1 MVYTVLHLEL
11 SGLLGS
17 GRGTTQLLGK
27 VIDRGQGHWAEVDV
41 PVAIGGLGEADEL
54 PTQHFAEEM
63 PLAAPL
69 NLAVGAHPAY
79 DIVSGG
85 SERRAGGDRSGAPA
99 RSGRRAG

>member
-41 PVAIGGLGEADEL
+41 PVAIGDLGEADEL
-54 PTQHFAEEM
+54 PAQHFAEEM

-69 NLAVGAHPAY
+69 NLAVGAHPAH
-79 DIVSGG
+79 DIVSGVVNA
-85 SERRAGGDRSGAPA
+85 ERAG
-99 RSGRRAG
+99 